1 MLCIVAMKF
10 GFAPLI
16 AITSM
21 AFLQTAT
28 WGHAQEAEVQGVEVT
43 ATAPEGVLRQEAPVG
58 PYDQPWWTTERTFGT
73 SRVYVRPP
81 GTVEFVQHWTPEFN
95 EPEVAHAFRE
105 EVEIGLPYR
114 FQLDF
119 YQNWNIE
126 KSDAFYKGASI
137 ELRYALAN
145 WGKIPLN
152 PTLYG
157 EWSFNDRSSDVWEVK
172 LLLGDTFCHRWN
184 WAANL
189 TYESKTGG
197 EREREIQISQALTY
211 ALIDRTLNVGVEA
224 LWEYKTAAA
233 SNEADYEFLVGP
245 SINVHPTR
253 NSFVTIAP
261 LFGAIRD
268 SPEAEVFVVAGFQFR
283 FGGPATEREEGPRA
297 PASMFAR

>member
-1 MLCIVAMKF
+1 MKL
-10 GFAPLI
+10 PQL
-16 AITSM
+16 
-21 AFLQTAT
+21 
-28 WGHAQEAEVQGVEVT
+28 
-43 ATAPEGVLRQEAPVG
+43 LRKASSARKRRSGLDP
-58 PYDQPWWTTERTFGT
+58 PWWTTERTFSA

-81 GTVEFVQHWTPEFN
+81 GTVELVQVWTPEFN
-95 EPEVAHAFRE
+95 EREVAHAFRE
-105 EVEIGLPYR
+105 EIEIGLPYR

-126 KSDAFYKGASI
+126 KSDAFYKGSSV

-157 EWSFNDRSSDVWEVK
+157 EWSFNNRSSDVWELK

-184 WAANL
+184 WATNL
-189 TYESKTGG
+189 TYESETGG

-224 LWEYKTAAA
+224 LWEYKTATA

-253 NSFVTIAP
+253 NSFVTVAP
-261 LFGAIRD
+261 LFGATAD
-268 SPEAEVFVVAGFQFR
+268 SPTAEIFVGSRIPISVWRSCLGARRRSARARIDVRSLDSAQRTGV
-283 FGGPATEREEGPRA
+283 PAQ
-297 PASMFAR
+297 

>member
-1 MLCIVAMKF
+1 MLCIVGMKF
-10 GFAPLI
+10 GFARLS
-16 AITSM
+16 AIISI

-28 WGHAQEAEVQGVEVT
+28 CVHAQETEVQAVEVT
-43 ATAPEGVLRQEAPVG
+43 GTAPEGVLRQEAPVG
-58 PYDQPWWTTERTFGT
+58 PYDQPWWTTERTFGA

-81 GTVEFVQHWTPEFN
+81 GTVEVVQHWTPEFN

-126 KSDAFYKGASI
+126 KSDAFYKGSSV

-157 EWSFNDRSSDVWEVK
+157 EWSFNDRSSDVWESK

-184 WAANL
+184 WA
-189 TYESKTGG
+189 THRCSP
-197 EREREIQISQALTY
+197 
-211 ALIDRTLNVGVEA
+211 VE
-224 LWEYKTAAA
+224 
-233 SNEADYEFLVGP
+233 P
-245 SINVHPTR
+245 
-253 NSFVTIAP
+253 
-261 LFGAIRD
+261 
-268 SPEAEVFVVAGFQFR
+268 
-283 FGGPATEREEGPRA
+283 
-297 PASMFAR
+297 